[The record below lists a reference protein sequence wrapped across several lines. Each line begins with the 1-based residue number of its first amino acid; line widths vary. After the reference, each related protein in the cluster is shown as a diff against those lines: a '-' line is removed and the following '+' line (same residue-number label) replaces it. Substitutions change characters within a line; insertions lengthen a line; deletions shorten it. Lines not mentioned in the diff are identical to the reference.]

1 MPLRQRGDRGR
12 GTGHDAPQKRKGSP
26 EPDTLMP
33 PVHGLSALDD
43 LGAEVIGLAEEVAI
57 IAREPV
63 RLVAG
68 FPLGE
73 AVLTFPVLLDVAAR
87 ALDEMLRELDSPR
100 FGERGRV
107 PLAKVLAHQGEERT
121 KRELDSAMW
130 RCGQKDQVLVLLPR
144 DLAHQLVALMLALVA
159 FRRRGRAMGFI
170 DNHEVGTIEQEEMAV
185 PVALEEVDAGDLY
198 GIIVVDGVRPRLVAL
213 QLSDRSG
220 ADDDRLKVE
229 LLREFPLPLLAERGW
244 AEYSKA
250 LDLASIEQLAS
261 DEERLDGFPDAHI
274 IGDQHADGLEPE
286 RHQQRHE
293 LVDAWPDGDL
303 AERAERRR
311 TLAERQA
318 RGLPQEV
325 ALAASAKSSVL
336 GGGKVAE

>member
-1 MPLRQRGDRGR
+1 
-12 GTGHDAPQKRKGSP
+12 
-26 EPDTLMP
+26 MP

-185 PVALEEVDAGDLY
+185 PVALQQFPPY
-198 GIIVVDGVRPRLVAL
+198 GFSLEKTLVLISHFANPSRKMLLWTSHLNTWTDGVARH
-213 QLSDRSG
+213 G
-220 ADDDRLKVE
+220 ACSR
-229 LLREFPLPLLAERGW
+229 
-244 AEYSKA
+244 
-250 LDLASIEQLAS
+250 
-261 DEERLDGFPDAHI
+261 
-274 IGDQHADGLEPE
+274 
-286 RHQQRHE
+286 
-293 LVDAWPDGDL
+293 
-303 AERAERRR
+303 
-311 TLAERQA
+311 
-318 RGLPQEV
+318 
-325 ALAASAKSSVL
+325 
-336 GGGKVAE
+336 